1 MTPLLVPPQYCTSS
15 CIKVVELNGS
25 NGFVLNLEKTITS
38 CRLEEKVDGRLG
50 FLGAA
55 TASNGPLS
63 KVKHLVSWPL
73 VEGRQKTS
81 RCLWPSMAVQPPR
94 SVGGPACRDSV
105 GRPISQTWFCL
116 QVHGCSTG
124 NMLTC
129 SGALWGDIQSHP
141 GPCWLGGWVYTTL
154 KGTEDHPRI

>member
-73 VEGRQKTS
+73 VEGVVCGHQWLCS
-81 RCLWPSMAVQPPR
+81 LPGQLEALPAEILWDVQLAKPGSASKFMAVP
-94 SVGGPACRDSV
+94 
-105 GRPISQTWFCL
+105 L
-116 QVHGCSTG
+116 E
-124 NMLTC
+124 TC
-129 SGALWGDIQSHP
+129 
-141 GPCWLGGWVYTTL
+141 
-154 KGTEDHPRI
+154 